1 MLQTQIAKHY
11 ITTMYPRTRQRF
23 KIKEPALEETKSDD
37 DISRD
42 GQHYRVRARATVIQ
56 TITFTLHIT
65 IFININAH
73 KT

>member
-42 GQHYRVRARATVIQ
+42 GQHKESVLEQQLYKLLLSLYI
-56 TITFTLHIT
+56 
-65 IFININAH
+65 
-73 KT
+73 